1 MKHKEGNK
9 MNYAFGI
16 DVGGTSVKIGFF
28 NEAFDLLESFSIPT
42 NTEQQGKYILKD
54 IKDAIMAFLKE
65 KNIDENDVLG
75 YGFGVPGPVVHNHI
89 LKCVN
94 LGWKHLK
101 IDEAFQ
107 ALMGKSVIVRS
118 GNDATLAALGEYT
131 QMDLKKDICFIT
143 LGTGVGGG
151 IIIGGKGHEGAN
163 GAGAEFGHMKLD
175 YDNPEPCT
183 CGLSG
188 CFETVASIRGITRIA
203 EEILRKK
210 TLSTTLKKDKLNP
223 KTIFDAAR
231 KGDAVG
237 LKVLEVVSDYIGQ
250 ACANIAL
257 IVDPEEF
264 IIGGGISN
272 AGDILID
279 AIKEAYVRHAF
290 FGVKHTKFSIA
301 KLGNNAGMYGAAQLI
316 LDK

>member
-1 MKHKEGNK
+1 

-16 DVGGTSVKIGFF
+16 DVGGTSIKIGFF
-28 NEAFDLLESFSIPT
+28 NEAFDLLDSFSIPT
-42 NTEQQGKYILKD
+42 NTEQHGKYVLND
-54 IKDAIMAFLKE
+54 IKEVILAFLKE
-65 KNIDENDVLG
+65 KNINENDVLG

-107 ALMGKSVIVRS
+107 ALMGKNVVVRS

-131 QMDLKKDICFIT
+131 QMALKKDICFIT

-151 IIIGGKGHEGAN
+151 IIINGKGHEGAN
-163 GAGAEFGHMKLD
+163 GAGAELGHMRLN
-175 YDNPEPCT
+175 YDNPQPCT

-188 CFETVASIRGITRIA
+188 CFETVASIRGITGIA
-203 EEILRKK
+203 KEVIRNS
-210 TLSTTLKKDKLNP
+210 TLETTLKISKLNP
-223 KTIFDAAR
+223 KVIFDAAR
-231 KGDAVG
+231 EGDAVG
-237 LKVLEVVSDYIGQ
+237 LKVLDIVSDYIGQ
-250 ACANIAL
+250 ACANIAVV
-257 IVDPEEF
+257 VDPEEF

-279 AIKEAYVRHAF
+279 AVKKAYVRHAF
-290 FGVKHTKFSIA
+290 FGVKHTEFSIA
-301 KLGNNAGMYGAAQLI
+301 KLGNDAGMYGAAQLI